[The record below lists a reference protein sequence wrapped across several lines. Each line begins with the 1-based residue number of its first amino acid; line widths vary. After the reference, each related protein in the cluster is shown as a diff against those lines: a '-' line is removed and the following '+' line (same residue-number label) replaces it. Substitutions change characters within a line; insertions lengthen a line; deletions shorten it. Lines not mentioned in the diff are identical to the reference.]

1 MSKEKTADNGAKKVQ
16 LKRRLKYGGISV
28 LLSAVVIA
36 VVIIANVIITTVI
49 RSNNAYT
56 DLTGSGLFTLSE
68 QAKGYLK
75 QIKAPITIKFAVPLD
90 TIKSNSQL
98 FMVYLAADQFAK
110 ASTEEDKNDEIPDIT
125 VKYFDSY
132 KFPKK

>member
-1 MSKEKTADNGAKKVQ
+1 MSNKTENEAKKVS

-36 VVIIANVIITTVI
+36 VVIIANVIITSVV
-49 RSNNAYT
+49 RSNNYYT
-56 DLTGSGLFTLSE
+56 DLTGSGLYTLSDK
-68 QAKGYLK
+68 AKDYLK

-98 FMVYLAADQFAK
+98 FMVYLTRVEGGRQERRDTGYHRGIFRFVQISRAVRK
-110 ASTEEDKNDEIPDIT
+110 
-125 VKYFDSY
+125 V
-132 KFPKK
+132 